1 MAINIHSLI
10 KSEKELS
17 DNFVS
22 LFKLCFKM
30 HTRLLEYLNNNSI
43 NETTLEKFSIYKN
56 KVTELKNHIRDD
68 CIWIISKDQPRST
81 HLRYIIAILY
91 SIKDLERI
99 SEYAYNIFYY
109 SYKLEISD
117 SYKKE
122 MMTIISKSNETFC
135 SLMDMFEKNIVIN
148 LEDLYMEEINKF
160 KDFYKSFVKK
170 NFSKLKLSADKNSD
184 DFYQFSIMIKY
195 TERTIDHIE
204 SIFNNFIMIKSF

>member
-17 DNFVS
+17 NNFVS
-22 LFKLCFKM
+22 LFKFCFKM
-30 HTRLLEYLNNNSI
+30 HTRLLEYINKDSI
-43 NETTLEKFSIYKN
+43 NESSLEKFQNYRN
-56 KVTELKNHIRDD
+56 KVTELKNNIRDD

-99 SEYAYNIFYY
+99 SEYAYNIFFY
-109 SYKLEISD
+109 SCKIKLSD

-122 MMTIISKSNETFC
+122 MIKILAKSNATF
-135 SLMDMFEKNIVIN
+135 SELMNMFEKNVVTD
-148 LEDLYMEEINKF
+148 LEDKYIEEINKF
-160 KDFYKSFVKK
+160 KDFYKTFIKN
-170 NFSKLKLSADKNSD
+170 NFSKLMLSADKNSD
-184 DFYQFSIMIKY
+184 DFYHFSIMIKY

-204 SIFNNFIMIKSF
+204 AIFNNFIIIKSF